1 MKLEVRGDTLYTERA
16 RFENDCLF
24 QCIAELLDIEVE
36 ALPDISEDEEW
47 LADLNKWLVD
57 LNMKAVYHL
66 PITTEEGTFV
76 QSDPAIL
83 IWKMDAIT
91 HHATLLDDDDH
102 YDPDDLEDDLL
113 TDLVGY
119 LSFEVADVVDQYL
132 AFEYGETDDN
142 PWGKDGWNP
151 NSGQSPYIGGPL
163 NPQPVQPYQ
172 PNWQPKYD
180 YKYTINKNGTFE
192 IGGEYNAIKYDQER
206 EMQEAAEE
214 FVFKQYN
221 DAKKEDWSFFNPLD
235 AKREYYEKKEKEA
248 ASSEPV
254 DEQAA

>member
-1 MKLEVRGDTLYTERA
+1 MKLEVREDTLYTERA

-24 QCIAELLDIEVE
+24 QCIAELLDIEIDV
-36 ALPDISEDEEW
+36 LPDISEDEEW
-47 LADLNKWLVD
+47 LDDLNKWLVD

-66 PITTEEGTFV
+66 PITIEEGTFV

-83 IWKMDAIT
+83 IWKMDVIT
-91 HHATLLDDDDH
+91 HHATLLEDDDH

-132 AFEYGETDDN
+132 AFEYGETDGF
-142 PWGKDGWNP
+142 PWGKDGGWNP
-151 NSGQSPYIGGPL
+151 NSEQPGIYPS
-163 NPQPVQPYQ
+163 QPVQPYQ

-180 YKYTINKNGTFE
+180 YKYTINTNGSY
-192 IGGEYNAIKYDQER
+192 GLDHYSAIKYDQKR

-214 FVFKQYN
+214 FVFKKYN
-221 DAKKEDWSFFNPLD
+221 DVIPEDWSFFNPLD
-235 AKREYYEKKEKEA
+235 AKREYYAKKEKEA
-248 ASSEPV
+248 ASSEYV
-254 DEQAA
+254 DEQVA